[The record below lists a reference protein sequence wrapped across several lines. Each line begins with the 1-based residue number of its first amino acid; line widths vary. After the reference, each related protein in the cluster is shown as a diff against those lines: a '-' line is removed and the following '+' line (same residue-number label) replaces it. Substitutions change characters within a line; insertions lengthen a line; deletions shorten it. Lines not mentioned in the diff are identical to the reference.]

1 MSHRTCKKMINSKGK
16 EMPKSRELS
25 KLIQSKPII
34 QMLNQFSQRIGLDYT
49 ISLESLI
56 LLYKA
61 CSYEIAIYRFSPWCH
76 LFILPELKIIE
87 YLLDVEEYFDAY
99 RRFFFSNQFLNIFF
113 DFRN

>member
-1 MSHRTCKKMINSKGK
+1 MSHRTCKKMISSKGK
-16 EMPKSRELS
+16 EIPKSKEL
-25 KLIQSKPII
+25 LNLMQSKPII
-34 QMLNQFSQRIGLDYT
+34 QMLNKFSQRIGLNYT
-49 ISLESLI
+49 ISLKSLL

-99 RRFFFSNQFLNIFF
+99 RKFFFLNKFKNVIFLI
-113 DFRN
+113 